1 MTETNRVALVTGA
14 SRGLGEVIARVL
26 ADQGYDLV
34 IGARDEVALGRARNR
49 LAQHRRRVVALA
61 GDVTDAAVR
70 RRWIDA
76 ARELGGLDVLV
87 NNASEL
93 GGISPLMTFDVQR
106 FGRVFPVNTGAPIA
120 LAQLAVPLLAVRHGL
135 IVNITS
141 DAAHSAYAGW
151 GPYGASKAALELL
164 TRTLAGELLDRG
176 VSAVLVDPGD
186 MRTRMHQE
194 AFPGQDISDRPLP
207 DVTAPFW
214 RWLFDQ
220 DREAIRAQRFVAQQ
234 QDAPWHQPASSRNSP
249 CRQRS
254 KRPSRRKRE
263 VCLATACAS
272 WCQTWKGMSSN
283 TPASAISLDGSI
295 RAICSSSTRAAR

>member
-1 MTETNRVALVTGA
+1 MTATNNVGLVTGA

-26 ADQGYDLV
+26 AERGHDLV
-34 IGARDEVALGRARNR
+34 IGARDAAALNEARDR
-49 LAQHRRRVVALA
+49 LAEHRTHVVAIA
-61 GDVTDAAVR
+61 GDVTDASVR

-76 ARELGGLDVLV
+76 AGELGGLDVLV

-93 GGISPLMTFDVQR
+93 GGMGPLMTFDVQR

-120 LAQLAVPLLAVRHGL
+120 LIQLAMPLLVARRGL
-135 IVNITS
+135 IVNVTS
-141 DAAHSAYAGW
+141 DAAHGAYAGW

-164 TRTLAGELLDRG
+164 TRTLAVELIDQG

-207 DVTAPFW
+207 EVTAPFW

-220 DREAIRAQRFVAQQ
+220 DREAMRAQRFVAQQ
-234 QDAPWHQPASSRNSP
+234 QDAPWHQPAHR
-249 CRQRS
+249 
-254 KRPSRRKRE
+254 
-263 VCLATACAS
+263 
-272 WCQTWKGMSSN
+272 
-283 TPASAISLDGSI
+283 
-295 RAICSSSTRAAR
+295 

>member
-1 MTETNRVALVTGA
+1 MADSNRVAVVTGA

-26 ADQGYDLV
+26 VERGYNLV
-34 IGARDEVALGRARNR
+34 IGAREGTALDRVRDELSTGG
-49 LAQHRRRVVALA
+49 RRVVALA
-61 GDVTDAAVR
+61 GDVTDASAR

-93 GGISPLMTFDVQR
+93 GGIGPLTTFDVQR

-120 LAQLAVPLLAVRHGL
+120 LIQLGLPLLIGCRGL

-141 DAAHSAYAGW
+141 DAASAGYPGW

-164 TRTLAGELLDRG
+164 TRTLAVELQDLG

-194 AFPGQDISDRPLP
+194 AFPTEDISDRPLP

-220 DREAIRAQRFVAQQ
+220 DPEHVRGQRFAAQQ
-234 QDAPWHQPASSRNSP
+234 EDARWHQP
-249 CRQRS
+249 
-254 KRPSRRKRE
+254 
-263 VCLATACAS
+263 V
-272 WCQTWKGMSSN
+272 
-283 TPASAISLDGSI
+283 
-295 RAICSSSTRAAR
+295 

>member
-1 MTETNRVALVTGA
+1 MTEKNRVAIVTGA

-26 ADQGYDLV
+26 TQRGYDLV
-34 IGARDEVALGRARNR
+34 IGARDEEALDRARDR
-49 LAQHRRRVVALA
+49 LAPQRRRVVAIA
-61 GDVTDAAVR
+61 GDITDAAVR

-76 ARELGGLDVLV
+76 AGELGGLDVLV

-93 GGISPLMTFDVQR
+93 GAIGPLMAFDVQR
-106 FGRVFPVNTGAPIA
+106 FGRVFPVNAGAPIA
-120 LAQLAVPLLAVRHGL
+120 LIQLAVPLLAARHGL

-141 DAAHSAYAGW
+141 DAAHGAYPGW

-164 TRTLAGELLDRG
+164 TRTLAVELIDQG

-194 AFPGQDISDRPLP
+194 AFPGEDISNRPLP

-220 DREAIRAQRFVAQQ
+220 DHEAIRAQRFVAQQ
-234 QDAPWHQPASSRNSP
+234 QDAPWHQPA
-249 CRQRS
+249 
-254 KRPSRRKRE
+254 
-263 VCLATACAS
+263 
-272 WCQTWKGMSSN
+272 
-283 TPASAISLDGSI
+283 
-295 RAICSSSTRAAR
+295 